1 MTKIVLALVALGS
14 LTTLAWNASTAWQWN
29 TEARADVYEPE
40 VRVADANTE
49 ALGACGP
56 VARTGTA
63 SGFSLLEA
71 RVDDPVW
78 LMEQIF
84 RNAGFTLFIR

>member
-1 MTKIVLALVALGS
+1 MSKVPLVFAVLTS
-14 LTTLAWNASTAWQWN
+14 LNVWAWSSSTAWHWN

-40 VRVADANTE
+40 VRVGNANTE
-49 ALGACGP
+49 ALGPRGP

>member
-1 MTKIVLALVALGS
+1 MSKFSFFCGLLAALPA
-14 LTTLAWNASTAWQWN
+14 LAWNASTAWQWD
-29 TEARADVYEPE
+29 TAARADIPE
-40 VRVADANTE
+40 VCAADANTE
-49 ALGACGP
+49 TLGPLGP

-71 RVDDPVW
+71 RVADPVW

>member
-1 MTKIVLALVALGS
+1 MSKVSLVFAVLTS
-14 LTTLAWNASTAWQWN
+14 LNAWAWSSSTAWQWN

-63 SGFSLLEA
+63 SGGSLLEA